1 MVFATGVALRSVA
14 VGSAHWE
21 NCLCTWD
28 VSTSPQAVRTIAGMR
43 SRQQRQSS
51 GTLEL
56 WTILGLLECQELGA
70 TQTPSQESKVVT
82 AKLQSQSSVS
92 LKQRTCTD
100 AMRQEEQGGIRSK
113 QQCRLRGTS
122 GHAWS
127 NQLDL
132 STIFSFLPK
141 HASTWQGMTDVR
153 IQEEEQRET
162 KERKPQARAS
172 WSQRV
177 SEWPRLVLKRCFRRF
192 QAIGE
197 AANNLCDRAA
207 PCIAWALPDASDESE
222 AARIRGCFRT
232 SSTTAADEAIPG
244 LLAVCPGRR
253 ESSLSCPLP

>member
-132 STIFSFLPK
+132 STIFSAQACEHVARDDGCKNPGGRAK
-141 HASTWQGMTDVR
+141 RDQRTQAASS
-153 IQEEEQRET
+153 
-162 KERKPQARAS
+162 RKLESA
-172 WSQRV
+172 SQRV
-177 SEWPRLVLKRCFRRF
+177 
-192 QAIGE
+192 AE
-197 AANNLCDRAA
+197 AC
-207 PCIAWALPDASDESE
+207 PEAL
-222 AARIRGCFRT
+222 
-232 SSTTAADEAIPG
+232 
-244 LLAVCPGRR
+244 
-253 ESSLSCPLP
+253 LPTVSGHR